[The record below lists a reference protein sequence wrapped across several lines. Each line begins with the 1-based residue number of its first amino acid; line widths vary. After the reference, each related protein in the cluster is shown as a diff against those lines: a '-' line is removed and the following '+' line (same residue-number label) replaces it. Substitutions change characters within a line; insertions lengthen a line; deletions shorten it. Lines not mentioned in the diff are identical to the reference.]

1 MTGMTSARRGGDGQA
16 MARLSIDFGDHATAI
31 AASVRARRE
40 ELGCG
45 QLEFAQQTPKIP
57 LRLLQDVERGRRTK
71 YSRDVCAKLEFKL
84 GWTRGSIE
92 RMAAGGLPEEVN
104 DLISVVRDEDQGT
117 ETRRYLIGNEE
128 LLQRIYVDLQATT
141 ADMPEEE
148 ARALVEQALESAR
161 TQALLVVHR
170 EKRKRMSRNRAAR

>member
-1 MTGMTSARRGGDGQA
+1 MG
-16 MARLSIDFGDHATAI
+16 RLSGWL
-31 AASVRARRE
+31 RA
-40 ELGCG
+40 GC
-45 QLEFAQQTPKIP
+45 L
-57 LRLLQDVERGRRTK
+57 
-71 YSRDVCAKLEFKL
+71 
-84 GWTRGSIE
+84 
-92 RMAAGGLPEEVN
+92 EVN